1 MTWMFRYNKGEM
13 PSLKQISDGL
23 GGEATEQLRQKM
35 GHVQDQLIVLKAT
48 ENILQTWDDLLKNAE
63 IGDENEALGEVTK
76 VTNKNEN
83 SPDGYWYDGPLRD
96 PAHPAVAV
104 FLYLY

>member
-1 MTWMFRYNKGEM
+1 
-13 PSLKQISDGL
+13 
-23 GGEATEQLRQKM
+23 M

-63 IGDENEALGEVTK
+63 IEDENEALGEVTK
-76 VTNKNEN
+76 ITNKNEY
-83 SPDGYWYDGPLRD
+83 SPDGFWYDGPLRD

-104 FLYLY
+104 FLYLYQCESMVYPTLNIASRFKDEEKL